1 MDKIKILF
9 IQDQLVCGGAEQA
22 LFDLMRM
29 LNPEKFET
37 AVLVQK
43 PGGTWDQKFR
53 DAGLRIVYDY
63 SCRMATWNP
72 LVKCRNISKKLRTQK
87 AYEANGQGLLD
98 VILPG
103 WADIVVSYSMW
114 DYPLCGFASGAKSVK
129 FIHGNM
135 ETDRAFHDLILR
147 DRELLPRYARIVCV
161 SEVARDA
168 FVQATGLSRGV
179 EVHRNPINSEQIHRM
194 SQEKVD
200 LPEDTP
206 LICAVGR
213 LSYEKGFERLIVIH
227 KRLVEEGLVHRLV
240 IVGDGPDRD
249 YIRRTVRA
257 MDAEDTVILAGYQVN
272 PYPYIRKSKML
283 VCPSYT
289 EGLSLTAMEALCL
302 GVPVVAAVPS
312 VKELLGEETC
322 GLITGND
329 NASLKAGIRRMLS
342 DESFYLQCKAGAER
356 RSEAFS
362 GNRMVQELEEM
373 FQKMMDESQ

>member
-1 MDKIKILF
+1 MNKIRILF
-9 IQDQLVCGGAEQA
+9 IHDQLVCGGAEQA

-29 LNPEKFET
+29 LDPDKFET

-53 DAGLRIVYDY
+53 DAGLRVIYDY
-63 SCRMATWNP
+63 SCRKATWNP
-72 LVKCRNISKKLRTQK
+72 AVKLGNISKKIRTQK
-87 AYEANGQGLLD
+87 AYKANGQGLLD

-114 DYPLCGFASGAKSVK
+114 DYPLCGFTANAKSVK

-147 DRELLPRYARIVCV
+147 DRELLPGYARIVCV
-161 SEVARDA
+161 SDVAKNA
-168 FVQATGLSRGV
+168 FVQATGLSEGV
-179 EVHRNPINSEQIHRM
+179 EVHLNPINSEQIHRM
-194 SQEKVD
+194 AQEKLD
-200 LPEDTP
+200 LPEDAP
-206 LICAVGR
+206 LVCAVGR

-227 KRLVEEGLVHRLV
+227 KRLVEEGLFHRLV

-257 MDAEDTVILAGYQVN
+257 MDAEDTVILAGYQFN
-272 PYPYIRKSKML
+272 PYPYILKSRML

-312 VKELLGEETC
+312 VRELLGGETC
-322 GLITGND
+322 GLITDND
-329 NASLKAGIRRMLS
+329 NESLRAGIRRMLA
-342 DESFYLQCKAGAER
+342 DEAFYAENKAGAER
-356 RSEAFS
+356 RSHDFS
-362 GNRMVQELEEM
+362 GKRMVRELEDM
-373 FQKMMDESQ
+373 FLQIMKEA